1 MKDDARFDNKM
12 LQESNA
18 YTIYLTS
25 LVSIEILFY
34 SVKVHDT
41 LEYDVKILD
50 REEIKITF
58 QFFYLHVLTNDVF
71 CLGANSTGTEN
82 FFRER

>member
-1 MKDDARFDNKM
+1 MPVLIIRCYKNLIHIR
-12 LQESNA
+12 
-18 YTIYLTS
+18 YS

-71 CLGANSTGTEN
+71 CLGANSTGTET

>member
-12 LQESNA
+12 LQKSKS
-18 YTIYLTS
+18 YTIS
-25 LVSIEILFY
+25 MVSIETLFY
-34 SVKVHDT
+34 FVEVHNT
-41 LEYDVKILD
+41 LEYDVKIHD

-71 CLGANSTGTEN
+71 CLGANSTGTET

>member
-1 MKDDARFDNKM
+1 MPVLIIRCYKNLIQIRYPGINR
-12 LQESNA
+12 
-18 YTIYLTS
+18 
-25 LVSIEILFY
+25 ILFY

-71 CLGANSTGTEN
+71 CLGANSTGTET

>member
-1 MKDDARFDNKM
+1 MIIRSFNK
-12 LQESNA
+12 SN
-18 YTIYLTS
+18 S
-25 LVSIEILFY
+25 HSVVSIDLPFY
-34 SVKVHDT
+34 SMKVHDT

-58 QFFYLHVLTNDVF
+58 QFFYLHAATNDVF
-71 CLGANSTGTEN
+71 CLGADSTGAET